1 MSRRTVA
8 LVGNANVGK
17 STVFNEITGMKQHTG
32 NWTGKTVDTASGE
45 YYYKFNDYT
54 LVDLP
59 GTYSLLSSSEEERV
73 ARDFLIWNKVDCVV
87 IVADSTNLL
96 RNLNLVLQTLEL
108 TGNAVL
114 LLNLWDEAVKRNIII
129 DKKKLSELL
138 GIPVVS
144 STARSGKGVNE
155 LLEQVH
161 KIVTGD
167 CCPEQ
172 LRVKYVSPIE
182 QAERRCEKGLSKH
195 FKTDIDMRFLAL
207 RVLENDPSFNAS
219 LEKNLSGG
227 FQDDFDVLK
236 SREILSRFNFDGE
249 NYVQSVTASISQQAE
264 RIFSQSVK
272 QLPSREE
279 KKQNMIDRVLLGRYT
294 AVPAMLLLVGV
305 VLWLTMVGANY
316 PSSILKSAF
325 DAAEAWLASHSLA
338 LGIPDVIVNMVVHGV
353 LRVLFWVVAVMLP
366 PMAIFFPLFALLEAY
381 GVLPRIAF
389 NLDRGFEKC
398 GACGKQALTTC
409 MAYGCNAV
417 GVTGC
422 RIIDSPR
429 ERLIAI
435 ITNSLTPCNGRF
447 PLLIVIISMFFCDN
461 SFAGAAVM
469 LAFVLL
475 SLAATMLSA
484 KILSST
490 VLRGEKSAFVL
501 ELPPYRRPQF
511 FKVIGE
517 TVKEK
522 IVFVLLRAVVVA
534 APAGLLIWCLAN
546 IKAGGSSLLAYLADF
561 LDPAGRFIGLD
572 GVMLLAF
579 ILGFPANEIVIPIA
593 LMTYLASGNLG
604 DYSSVDALKT
614 ILTDNG
620 WTWVTAL
627 CAAVF
632 SMFHFPCS
640 TTLLTIWKETR
651 SVKWTALSV
660 IVPLALGVTVCAVLN
675 FVLNYL
681 IR

>member
-114 LLNLWDEAVKRNIII
+114 LLNLWDEASKRNIII

-325 DAAEAWLASHSLA
+325 DAAEAWLASQSLA

-660 IVPLALGVTVCAVLN
+660 IVPLALGVTVCAALN

>member
-114 LLNLWDEAVKRNIII
+114 LLNLWDEADKRNIII

-182 QAERRCEKGLSKH
+182 QAERRCEKGLSKY

-272 QLPSREE
+272 QLLSREE

-325 DAAEAWLASHSLA
+325 DAAEAWLASQSLA

-546 IKAGGSSLLAYLADF
+546 IKTGGSSLLAYLADF

>member
-114 LLNLWDEAVKRNIII
+114 LLNLWDEAAKRNIII

-182 QAERRCEKGLSKH
+182 QAERRCEKGLSKY

-325 DAAEAWLASHSLA
+325 DAAEAWLASQSLA
-338 LGIPDVIVNMVVHGV
+338 LGIPDVIVNMAVHGV

-475 SLAATMLSA
+475 SLSATMLSA

>member
-114 LLNLWDEAVKRNIII
+114 LLNLWDEAAKRNIII

-182 QAERRCEKGLSKH
+182 QAERRCEKGLSKY

-325 DAAEAWLASHSLA
+325 DAAEAWLASQSLG

-660 IVPLALGVTVCAVLN
+660 IVPLALGVTFCAVLN

>member
-114 LLNLWDEAVKRNIII
+114 LLNLWDEADKRNIII

-182 QAERRCEKGLSKH
+182 QAERRCEKGLSKY

-325 DAAEAWLASHSLA
+325 DAAEAWLASQSLA

-484 KILSST
+484 KMLSST
-490 VLRGEKSAFVL
+490 VLRGEKSAFVM

-546 IKAGGSSLLAYLADF
+546 IKTGGSSLLAYLADF

-675 FVLNYL
+675 YL

>member
-114 LLNLWDEAVKRNIII
+114 LLNLWDEAAKRNIII

-182 QAERRCEKGLSKH
+182 QAERRCEKGLSKY

-579 ILGFPANEIVIPIA
+579 ILGFPANEILIPIA

>member
-182 QAERRCEKGLSKH
+182 QAERRCEKGLSKY

-325 DAAEAWLASHSLA
+325 DAAEAWLASQSLA
-338 LGIPDVIVNMVVHGV
+338 LGIPDVIVNMAVHGV

-475 SLAATMLSA
+475 SLSATMLSA

>member
-114 LLNLWDEAVKRNIII
+114 LLNLWDEADKRNIII

-182 QAERRCEKGLSKH
+182 QAERRCEKGLSKY

-264 RIFSQSVK
+264 RIFFQSVK

-325 DAAEAWLASHSLA
+325 DAAEAWLASQSLA

>member
-114 LLNLWDEAVKRNIII
+114 LLNLWDEAAKRNIII

-182 QAERRCEKGLSKH
+182 QAERRCEKGLSKY

-325 DAAEAWLASHSLA
+325 DAAEAWLASQSLA

-640 TTLLTIWKETR
+640 TTLITIWKETR

-660 IVPLALGVTVCAVLN
+660 IVPLTLGVTVCAVLN

>member
-114 LLNLWDEAVKRNIII
+114 LLNLWDEAAKRNIII

-182 QAERRCEKGLSKH
+182 QAERRCEKGLSKY

>member
-182 QAERRCEKGLSKH
+182 QAERRCEKGLSKY

-338 LGIPDVIVNMVVHGV
+338 LGIPDVIVNMAVHGV

-660 IVPLALGVTVCAVLN
+660 IVPLTLGVTVCAVLN

>member
-182 QAERRCEKGLSKH
+182 QAERRCEKGLSKY

-325 DAAEAWLASHSLA
+325 DAAEAWLASQSLA
-338 LGIPDVIVNMVVHGV
+338 LGIPDVIVNMAVHGV

-660 IVPLALGVTVCAVLN
+660 IVPLTLGVTVCAVLN

>member
-114 LLNLWDEAVKRNIII
+114 LLNLWDEADKRNIII

-182 QAERRCEKGLSKH
+182 QAERRCEKGLSKY

-325 DAAEAWLASHSLA
+325 DAAEAWLASQSLA

-546 IKAGGSSLLAYLADF
+546 IKTGGSSLLAYLADF

-660 IVPLALGVTVCAVLN
+660 IVPLTLGVTVCAVLN

>member
-114 LLNLWDEAVKRNIII
+114 LLNLWDEADKRNIII

-182 QAERRCEKGLSKH
+182 QAERRCEKGLSKY

-325 DAAEAWLASHSLA
+325 DAAEAWLASQSLA

-546 IKAGGSSLLAYLADF
+546 IKTGGSSLLAYLADF

>member
-45 YYYKFNDYT
+45 YYYKFNDYI

-114 LLNLWDEAVKRNIII
+114 LLNLWDEAAKRNIII

-182 QAERRCEKGLSKH
+182 QAERRCEKGLSKY

-338 LGIPDVIVNMVVHGV
+338 LGIPDVIVNMAVHGV

-475 SLAATMLSA
+475 SLSATMLSA

>member
-114 LLNLWDEAVKRNIII
+114 LLNLWDEAVKRNIFI

-338 LGIPDVIVNMVVHGV
+338 LGIPDVIVNMAVHGV

-640 TTLLTIWKETR
+640 TTLITIWKETR

>member
-114 LLNLWDEAVKRNIII
+114 LLNLWDEADKRNIII

-182 QAERRCEKGLSKH
+182 QAERRCEKGLSKY

-325 DAAEAWLASHSLA
+325 DAAEAWLASQSLA

-475 SLAATMLSA
+475 SLVATMLSA

-546 IKAGGSSLLAYLADF
+546 IKTGGSSLLAYLADF

>member
-114 LLNLWDEAVKRNIII
+114 LLNLWDEAAKRNIII

-182 QAERRCEKGLSKH
+182 QAERRCEKGLSKY

-660 IVPLALGVTVCAVLN
+660 IVPLALGVTICAVLN

>member
-114 LLNLWDEAVKRNIII
+114 LLNLWDEAVKRNIFI

>member
-114 LLNLWDEAVKRNIII
+114 LLNLWDEAAKRNIII

-272 QLPSREE
+272 QLPSLEE

>member
-114 LLNLWDEAVKRNIII
+114 LLNLWDEADKRNIII

-182 QAERRCEKGLSKH
+182 QAERRCEKGLSKY

-325 DAAEAWLASHSLA
+325 DAAEAWLASQSLA

-366 PMAIFFPLFALLEAY
+366 PMAIFFPIFALLEAY

-475 SLAATMLSA
+475 SLSATMLSA

-534 APAGLLIWCLAN
+534 APAGFLIWCLAN

-675 FVLNYL
+675 FVLNCL

>member
-660 IVPLALGVTVCAVLN
+660 IVPLTLGVTVCAVLN

>member
-114 LLNLWDEAVKRNIII
+114 LLNLWDEADKRNIII

-182 QAERRCEKGLSKH
+182 QAERRCEKGLSKY

-325 DAAEAWLASHSLA
+325 DAAEAWLASQSLA

-534 APAGLLIWCLAN
+534 APAGLIIWCLAN
-546 IKAGGSSLLAYLADF
+546 IKTGGSSLLAYLADF

>member
-182 QAERRCEKGLSKH
+182 QAERRCEKGLSKY

-325 DAAEAWLASHSLA
+325 DAAEAWLDSQSLA

>member
-325 DAAEAWLASHSLA
+325 DAAEAWLASQSLG

>member
-114 LLNLWDEAVKRNIII
+114 LLNLWDEAYKRNIII

-155 LLEQVH
+155 LLEQIH

-182 QAERRCEKGLSKH
+182 QAERRCEKGLSKY

-325 DAAEAWLASHSLA
+325 DAAEAWLASQSLA

-546 IKAGGSSLLAYLADF
+546 IKTGGSSLLAYLADF

>member
-182 QAERRCEKGLSKH
+182 QAERRCEKGLSKY

-338 LGIPDVIVNMVVHGV
+338 LGIPDVIVNMAVHGV

-475 SLAATMLSA
+475 SLSATMLSA

-675 FVLNYL
+675 FVLNCL

>member
-114 LLNLWDEAVKRNIII
+114 LLNLWDEAAKRNIII

-182 QAERRCEKGLSKH
+182 QAERRCEKGLSKY

-325 DAAEAWLASHSLA
+325 DAAEAWLASQSLA

-561 LDPAGRFIGLD
+561 LDPAGRFVGLD

-640 TTLLTIWKETR
+640 TTLITIWKETR

>member
-114 LLNLWDEAVKRNIII
+114 LLNLWDEAYKRNIII

-155 LLEQVH
+155 LLEQIH

-182 QAERRCEKGLSKH
+182 QAERRCEKGLSKY

-325 DAAEAWLASHSLA
+325 DAAEAWLASQSLA

-447 PLLIVIISMFFCDN
+447 PLLIIIISMFFCDN

-546 IKAGGSSLLAYLADF
+546 IKTRGSSLLAYLADF

-640 TTLLTIWKETR
+640 TTLITIWKETR